1 MVSHRPYTTG
11 FYFGQP
17 GQHYAEASYY
27 TSADVAAV
35 VESCDEQ
42 GNAVL
47 TQRNKF
53 CTGDELELLLPG
65 CAPQSFTA
73 GCMYNS
79 EGEKITDTRH
89 AMMEIHMRLPVC
101 APRWSIL
108 RRRR

>member
-1 MVSHRPYTTG
+1 MMKKRAYILL
-11 FYFGQP
+11 
-17 GQHYAEASYY
+17 ALLA
-27 TSADVAAV
+27 
-35 VESCDEQ
+35 
-42 GNAVL
+42 
-47 TQRNKF
+47 
-53 CTGDELELLLPG
+53 LLLLSG

-89 AMMEIHMRLPVC
+89 AMMEIHMHLPVC